1 MMKKLANIMFVPHGR
16 ISRGEY
22 LGGSLIIYLLM
33 LVLPTIT
40 AVLEGGSFF
49 ALIAWAFDRFM
60 YLGLDSLDGI
70 FGEIAAYFGL
80 TLAVTIMVWIAG
92 YYSSLAME
100 VKRWHD
106 QNLSGWLALLT
117 RICTFIPYIGWLIL
131 LVLAVILFFVRGTVG
146 NNKYGEDPAPAPQ
159 IQYLPPRV
167 AHALDVQNHPSPQP
181 IKDEALEALRLRFV
195 NGEITADEFKQIKE
209 VLEES

>member
-1 MMKKLANIMFVPHGR
+1 MKKLANIMFVPHGR